1 MSSTTQAHTNFGFLM
16 EHSPLLHKL
25 GLLAEKYYADDPSTA
40 IAKLRQYG
48 EILIAQMAAITNTS
62 LHPNANFLEIINTL
76 RYENVLGEQAAD
88 AFHLI
93 RKTGNKAVHDV
104 EGTHAEAL
112 TLLQVARALGAQY
125 HRMKGNRDFRLD
137 PFVPPPDPA
146 KMAKEVDDRVA
157 ELRKALE
164 ESEREKQEAKALAA
178 EEAERRAKAQA
189 EAAMAR
195 EEKAVWESLAQDT
208 EKQLEE
214 ERKLQEE
221 MLEELRQEAAAKPA
235 DEIAVIKK
243 DAVSDDLELDEN
255 ATRQLIDQQL
265 RDAGWEADSA
275 TLRYANGVRPQK
287 NRNLAIAE
295 WPTESGPADYVLF
308 IGLVPI
314 AVVEAKRKNKNVK
327 SAIVQAQR
335 YSEGIKLPED
345 LKSPG
350 GPWQD
355 YRIPFLFSTNGR
367 GFLRQLIDFSGIWFQ
382 DVRLPN
388 NHPRALEGWY
398 TPDGLMAHL
407 KKDIAEA
414 TKALEQEDLD
424 YLSLRPYQNDAI
436 KAVEA
441 NLAQGKRDILLAMAT
456 GTGKTRTAIGLIY
469 RLLKAKRF
477 NRILFL
483 VDRTSLGEQA
493 HNAFK
498 DVKMENYQTFA
509 DIYEVK
515 GLGDLTPE
523 VTTRVH
529 LATVQAMV
537 QRCLYTE
544 DGDQNSATVDQ
555 YDCVIVDECHRG
567 YNLDKEMS
575 DAELSFR
582 SEEDYISKYRRV
594 LDHFD
599 AVRIGLTA
607 TPALH
612 TVEIFGEPSF
622 QYSYRQA
629 VIEGFLVD
637 HEPPIQIVT
646 ALAEDGI
653 TWKVGEPM
661 QIYHVKRNT
670 MDLVNAPD
678 EVTMELE
685 SFNKRVLTENFN
697 RVVCEELARQI
708 DPDLPGKTLIFCAT
722 DVHAD
727 MVVRLLTEAMDEAYG
742 GVSDKAIR
750 KITGA
755 ADKPAELIRR
765 YKNEQYPSIAV
776 TVDLLTTGID
786 VPEIVNLVFLRR
798 VRSRILYE
806 QMMGRATRLCDDIDK
821 KVFRIFDAVELYE
834 AMLDYT
840 DMKPVVTKPT
850 VTYTQLAEELAQV
863 PDPAAKQEFLDQLIT
878 KLQRKKLTESA
889 RQEFETLTQMTVK
902 EVLDFFRQSSPEAV
916 VNWLAAHP
924 TIPDFLDT
932 TVGDGT
938 KFIVSEHED
947 EVRRVE
953 RGYGPKNRKPADYL
967 EDFTGFINDNL
978 NKIPALLVV
987 TRRPRDLTRAQLKE
1001 LQQTLALDGYTDTSL
1016 RSAWKETTNVEIAAS
1031 IIGLIRQ
1038 RALGCPLVPYEERVD
1053 RALQKILAKRAWT
1066 QPQQN
1071 WLERIA
1077 KQMKQET
1084 VVDRDAL
1091 NQGQFKSKGGF
1102 NRLNKIFEGQM
1113 EAILADLQEAAWDDD
1128 VA

>member
-1 MSSTTQAHTNFGFLM
+1 MSEQGQQHTNFGFLV

-40 IAKLRQYG
+40 LTKLRQYG
-48 EILIAQMAAITNTS
+48 EILIAQMAAVTNTP
-62 LHPNANFLEIINTL
+62 LQPNANFLEIINTL
-76 RYENVLGEQAAD
+76 RYENVLNEQAAE

-112 TLLQVARALGAQY
+112 TLL
-125 HRMKGNRDFRLD
+125 
-137 PFVPPPDPA
+137 
-146 KMAKEVDDRVA
+146 RVA
-157 ELRKALE
+157 
-164 ESEREKQEAKALAA
+164 
-178 EEAERRAKAQA
+178 
-189 EAAMAR
+189 
-195 EEKAVWESLAQDT
+195 
-208 EKQLEE
+208 
-214 ERKLQEE
+214 
-221 MLEELRQEAAAKPA
+221 
-235 DEIAVIKK
+235 
-243 DAVSDDLELDEN
+243 
-255 ATRQLIDQQL
+255 
-265 RDAGWEADSA
+265 
-275 TLRYANGVRPQK
+275 
-287 NRNLAIAE
+287 
-295 WPTESGPADYVLF
+295 
-308 IGLVPI
+308 
-314 AVVEAKRKNKNVK
+314 
-327 SAIVQAQR
+327 
-335 YSEGIKLPED
+335 
-345 LKSPG
+345 
-350 GPWQD
+350 
-355 YRIPFLFSTNGR
+355 
-367 GFLRQLIDFSGIWFQ
+367 
-382 DVRLPN
+382 
-388 NHPRALEGWY
+388 RALEGWY
-398 TPDGLMAHL
+398 TPDGLMAYL

-424 YLSLRPYQNDAI
+424 YLSLRPYQNEAI

-441 NLAQGKRDILLAMAT
+441 SLAQGKRDILLAMAT

-477 NRILFL
+477 HRILFL

-493 HNAFK
+493 HNTFK
-498 DVKMENYQTFA
+498 DVTMESFQTFT

-523 VTTRVH
+523 ITTRVH

-537 QRCLYTE
+537 QRCLYSE
-544 DGDQNSATVDQ
+544 HSDPNSATVDQ

-612 TVEIFGEPSF
+612 TVEIFGEPAF

-653 TWKVGEPM
+653 TWKAGEPM
-661 QIYHVKRNT
+661 QVYHVKRQT
-670 MDLVNAPD
+670 LDLVNAPD

-697 RVVCEELARQI
+697 RVVCEQLARQI

-727 MVVRLLTEAMDEAYG
+727 MVVRLLTEAMDEVYG
-742 GVSDKAIR
+742 GLSDKAIR

-765 YKNEQYPSIAV
+765 FKNEQYPSIAV

-806 QMMGRATRLCDDIDK
+806 QMMGRATRLCEDIDK
-821 KVFRIFDAVELYE
+821 KVFRIFDAVQLYE
-834 AMLDYT
+834 AMQDYT
-840 DMKPVVTKPT
+840 DMKPVVTQPK
-850 VTYTQLAEELAQV
+850 VTYAQLTEELAQV
-863 PDPAAKQEFLDQLIT
+863 PDPAAKQEFLEQLIT
-878 KLQRKKLTESA
+878 KLQRKKLTDSA

-902 EVLDFFRQSSPEAV
+902 DVLDLFRRSSPEAV
-916 VNWLAAHP
+916 VTWLAAHP
-924 TIPDFLDT
+924 TLPDFLDS

-938 KFIVSEHED
+938 KFLVSEHED

-953 RGYGPKNRKPADYL
+953 RGYGPKNRRPADYL
-967 EDFTGFINDNL
+967 EDFAHFISDNL

-987 TRRPRDLTRAQLKE
+987 TQRPRDLTRTQLKE
-1001 LQQTLALDGYTDTSL
+1001 LQQTLAFDGFTDISL
-1016 RSAWKETTNVEIAAS
+1016 RSAWRETTNVEIAAS
-1031 IIGLIRQ
+1031 IIGFIRQ
-1038 RALGCPLVPYEERVD
+1038 RALGCPLVPYQERVD

-1084 VVDRDAL
+1084 VVDREAL

-1102 NRLNKIFEGQM
+1102 NRLNKIFDGHM

>member
-1 MSSTTQAHTNFGFLM
+1 MSSTTESHTNFGFLM

-40 IAKLRQYG
+40 IGKLRQFG
-48 EILIAQMAAITNTS
+48 EILVEQMAAVTNTP
-62 LHPNANFLEIINTL
+62 LHPNGSFLEAINAL
-76 RYENVLGEQAAD
+76 RYENVLSEQAAD

-93 RKTGNKAVHDV
+93 RKIGNKAVHGV
-104 EGTHAEAL
+104 QGTHAEAL

-146 KMAKEVDDRVA
+146 KVAKEVDDRLT
-157 ELRKALE
+157 EMRKRLE
-164 ESEREKQEAKALAA
+164 DAEREKLEAKTLAA

-189 EAAMAR
+189 EAALAR
-195 EEKAVWESLAQDT
+195 EEKAIWESLAQDT

-214 ERKLQEE
+214 ARQLQKQRLQE
-221 MLEELRQEAAAKPA
+221 LRREAAAKPA

-243 DAVSDDLELDEN
+243 DAGLDDLELDEN
-255 ATRQLIDQQL
+255 ATREIIDQHL

-308 IGLVPI
+308 IGLMPI
-314 AVVEAKRKNKNVK
+314 AVVEAKRRNKNVK

-382 DVRLPN
+382 DVRLPT

-407 KKDIAEA
+407 KKDIAGA
-414 TKALEQEDLD
+414 TKALEQEELD
-424 YLSLRPYQNDAI
+424 YLGLRPYQNDAI

-441 NLAQGKRDILLAMAT
+441 NLAQGRRDILLAMAT

-515 GLGDLTPE
+515 GLGDLSPE

-537 QRCLYTE
+537 QRCLYPQ
-544 DGDQNSATVDQ
+544 DGSGATVDQ

-582 SEEDYISKYRRV
+582 SEDDYISKYRRV

-612 TVEIFGEPSF
+612 TVEIFGEPAF

-629 VIEGFLVD
+629 VIDGFLVD
-637 HEPPIQIVT
+637 HEPPLQIVT

-653 TWKVGEPM
+653 TWKVHEPM
-661 QIYHVKRNT
+661 QIYHVKRRSF
-670 MDLVNAPD
+670 DLVHAPD
-678 EVTMELE
+678 EVKMEIE
-685 SFNKRVLTENFN
+685 SFNKKVLTENFN
-697 RVVCEELARQI
+697 RVVCEELAQHI

-798 VRSRILYE
+798 VGSRILYE
-806 QMMGRATRLCDDIDK
+806 QMMGRATRLCEEIDK
-821 KVFRIFDAVELYE
+821 KVFRIFDAVQLYE
-834 AMLDYT
+834 AMQDYT
-840 DMKPVVTKPT
+840 DMKPVVTTPT
-850 VTYTQLAEELAQV
+850 VTYAQLAQELAHV
-863 PDPAAKQEFLDQLIT
+863 SDPAAKQEFLEQLIT

-902 EVLDFFRQSSPEAV
+902 EVVDFFRKSTPEAV
-916 VNWLAAHP
+916 ADWLAAHP
-924 TIPDFLDT
+924 TIPDFLDS

-947 EVRRVE
+947 KVRRVE
-953 RGYGPKNRKPADYL
+953 RGYGAKNRKPDDYL
-967 EDFTGFINDNL
+967 EDFASFIKDNL

-987 TRRPRDLTRAQLKE
+987 TQRPRDLTRAQLKE
-1001 LQQTLALDGYTDTSL
+1001 LQQTLALDGFTDTHL

-1031 IIGLIRQ
+1031 IIGFIRQ
-1038 RALGCPLVPYEERVD
+1038 QALGCPLVSYQERVD
-1053 RALQKILAKRAWT
+1053 RALKKILAKRAWT

-1091 NQGQFKSKGGF
+1091 NQGQFKSNGGF
-1102 NRLNKIFEGQM
+1102 NRLNKIFGGQM